1 MKKGSYLDCLV
12 TRNKISPPW
21 IIALAIS
28 IPLKKKKKLT
38 PNYMRINIPGKIKTS
53 GSSYYFCS
61 EYKQATLLNNQAHSL
76 QLRSTLS
83 RLKPLITYLLLLFLF
98 LGSQTLP
105 RPDNNMSFS
114 QSSLAQQMFEHSVIA
129 SYALGRKS
137 LVSLHVCA
145 LSAYFQFVEHIFWC
159 LNIRRNTLH

>member
-98 LGSQTLP
+98 LGHRHYLGQIITCRSHSPLQLSKCSNTQSQLVMP
-105 RPDNNMSFS
+105 WEG
-114 QSSLAQQMFEHSVIA
+114 SLQ
-129 SYALGRKS
+129 
-137 LVSLHVCA
+137 
-145 LSAYFQFVEHIFWC
+145 SAYTSVPCLLIFSL
-159 LNIRRNTLH
+159 LNTFSGV